1 MEGLA
6 ANLLVGAP
14 AIPGFRQLQLHERKA
29 SVSAIQ
35 IPRSLCI
42 CRPLIITPRL
52 GYKVRASSSHNNAPA
67 QRPENPIQRLQCE
80 LGRIR
85 NWVSKLQQEGNINR
99 SEVKQDIGRV
109 SLFLMAIALFLL
121 NASGR
126 SCRPALSAEALRGT
140 TIDSSTSSAGK
151 RSNDMWGDPD
161 ATLEEKEKIVIE
173 YLKTHPKD
181 VQALKVVL
189 YARMSKGDTDKAI
202 KIVERL
208 MFLEPYQMEWRLVK
222 AQLHD
227 FAGQLQEAQRGF
239 RELLDIQPFS
249 IRALQGLAMVMHKC
263 GEDVAMMEMLER
275 ALERALQEQK
285 ETEAYNLKLLL
296 GHMYIVQDDLQKAL
310 EHYQRLIDENPKD
323 FRPYLCQGIVY
334 AVLDKKDEAEQ
345 KFEKYRKLV
354 PANFEFRGFLDKVM
368 WSAKTESR
376 KLYEERKKNEELLAQ
391 GIRPQNPM
399 KQPNADEEPKESE
412 DGQVAES

>member
-6 ANLLVGAP
+6 VNLVVGAP
-14 AIPGFRQLQLHERKA
+14 VIPGFWQLQLHERNA
-29 SVSAIQ
+29 SICALR
-35 IPRSLCI
+35 IPRSLCFG
-42 CRPLIITPRL
+42 RPLTIPPRL
-52 GYKVRASSSHNNAPA
+52 GYKVRASSSHNNGPA
-67 QRPENPIQRLQCE
+67 QRPENPIQRLQCD
-80 LGRIR
+80 LGRIS
-85 NWVSKLQQEGNINR
+85 NWVSNLQQEGNSNR
-99 SEVKQDIGRV
+99 SEVKQEIGRV
-109 SLFLMAIALFLL
+109 SLLLIATALFML

-126 SCRPALSAEALRGT
+126 FCRPALSAEALRGT
-140 TIDSSTSSAGK
+140 TIGSK
-151 RSNDMWGDPD
+151 SNDMWGAPD
-161 ATLEEKEKIVIE
+161 AKLEDKEKIVIE

-202 KIVERL
+202 RIVERL
-208 MFLEPYQMEWRLVK
+208 MFLEPYQIEWRLVK

-227 FAGQLQEAQRGF
+227 FAGQLEEAQRGF

-275 ALERALQEQK
+275 ALERALQGK
-285 ETEAYNLKLLL
+285 RETEAYNIKLLL

-310 EHYQRLIDENPKD
+310 EHYQRLIDENPND
-323 FRPYLCQGIVY
+323 FRPYLCKGIVY
-334 AVLDKKDEAEQ
+334 SVLDKKDEAEKQ
-345 KFEKYRKLV
+345 FEKYRKLV

-376 KLYEERKKNEELLAQ
+376 KLYEERIKNEELLAQ
-391 GIRPQNPM
+391 GKMPQKPM
-399 KQPNADEEPKESE
+399 KQPSAGGEPKESE
-412 DGQVAES
+412 DGQVAKS

>member
-6 ANLLVGAP
+6 VNLVVGAP
-14 AIPGFRQLQLHERKA
+14 VIPGFRQLQLHERNA
-29 SVSAIQ
+29 SICALR
-35 IPRSLCI
+35 IPRSLCFG
-42 CRPLIITPRL
+42 RPLIIPPRL

-67 QRPENPIQRLQCE
+67 QRPENPIQRLQCD
-80 LGRIR
+80 LGRIS
-85 NWVSKLQQEGNINR
+85 NWVSNLQQEGNSNR
-99 SEVKQDIGRV
+99 SEVKQEIGRV
-109 SLFLMAIALFLL
+109 SLLLIATALFML

-126 SCRPALSAEALRGT
+126 FCRPALSAEALRGT
-140 TIDSSTSSAGK
+140 TIGSK
-151 RSNDMWGDPD
+151 SNDMWGAPD
-161 ATLEEKEKIVIE
+161 AKLEDKEKIVIE

-202 KIVERL
+202 RIVERL
-208 MFLEPYQMEWRLVK
+208 MFLEPYQVEWRLVK

-227 FAGQLQEAQRGF
+227 FAGQLEEAQRGF

-275 ALERALQEQK
+275 ALERALQGK
-285 ETEAYNLKLLL
+285 RETEAYNLKLLL

-310 EHYQRLIDENPKD
+310 EHYQRLIDENPND
-323 FRPYLCQGIVY
+323 FRPYLCKGIVY
-334 AVLDKKDEAEQ
+334 SVLDKKDEAEKQ
-345 KFEKYRKLV
+345 FEKYRKLV

-376 KLYEERKKNEELLAQ
+376 KLYEERIKNEELLAQ
-391 GIRPQNPM
+391 GKIPQKPM
-399 KQPNADEEPKESE
+399 KQPSAGGEPKESE
-412 DGQVAES
+412 DGQVAKS